1 MNHDFFFDRERETLS
16 HAQIKSIH
24 RSRVTEMLSV
34 VFNQNPFYQRK
45 FSKGGW
51 QKVPKFEDW
60 EQYPF
65 TTKSELIADASENPP
80 YGSNLTYP
88 LEQYVRLHQ
97 TSGTTGKP
105 LVVLDTEQ
113 SWEAWKRCWGYIFR
127 AAGLVPGDR
136 VYVAFSFGL
145 FVGFWPPI
153 EAGPELG
160 YRVLPGGGQT
170 SSQRLRAILE
180 HQATVLLCTPSYAL
194 HLAEVARD
202 QGIDS
207 STSPIRITIHA
218 GEPGASIPA
227 TKRRIEEAWGAKCF
241 DHIGA
246 SEVGPY
252 GFECHLQPGGVHV
265 NELDYIC
272 EVVDPTSLKPVGPGD
287 MGELVLTNLNRWSFP
302 VIRYR
307 TGDLVRLSEPKP
319 CVCGRTFRM
328 LMGGILAR
336 VDDMMIVRGVN
347 VYPSAIE
354 AVVREFKEVVEF
366 EGQVFTRKG
375 MDEMLLKVEL
385 KDEPGLDPQKLQQKI
400 QQELRSRLGLRIEI
414 ELALPSSLPRYEMK
428 ARRFKRLSPK
438 SNL

>member
-1 MNHDFFFDRERETLS
+1 MNHDFFFDRERETLPP
-16 HAQIKSIH
+16 AEIKAIH
-24 RSRVTEMLSV
+24 RSRITAMFSV
-34 VFNQNPFYQRK
+34 VFNHNAFYQRK
-45 FSKGGW
+45 FRAAGW
-51 QKVPKFEDW
+51 QEVPKFDDW
-60 EQYPF
+60 QQFPF
-65 TTKSELIADASENPP
+65 TTKSELIADASEYPP

-88 LEQYVRLHQ
+88 LEHYVRLHQ

-105 LVVLDTEQ
+105 LIVLDTAE
-113 SWEAWKRCWGYIFR
+113 SWKAWKRSWGYIFR

-145 FVGFWPPI
+145 FIGFWPPI

-160 YRVLPGGGQT
+160 YLVLPGGGQT

-202 QGIDS
+202 QGIRLSAS
-207 STSPIRITIHA
+207 SIRITIHA

-227 TKRRIEEAWGAKCF
+227 TKRRIEEVWGAKCF

-246 SEVGPY
+246 SEIGPF

-272 EVVDPTSLKPVGPGD
+272 EVIDPTSLKPVGPGE
-287 MGELVLTNLNRWSFP
+287 MGELVLTNLDRWSFP

-307 TGDLVRLSEPKP
+307 TGDLVRFSEAKP

-336 VDDMMIVRGVN
+336 ADDMMIIRGVN

-354 AVVREFKEVVEF
+354 AVVREFKEVAEF

-375 MDEMLLKVEL
+375 MDEMLLKLEL
-385 KDEPGLDPQKLQQKI
+385 KDEPALEPQKLQQKI
-400 QQELRSRLGLRIEI
+400 QQELRNRLGLRIET
-414 ELALPSSLPRYEMK
+414 ELAPPGSLPRYEMK
-428 ARRFKRLSPK
+428 ARRFKRVAVS
-438 SNL
+438 